1 MFPAVDPARSKN
13 IASANVV
20 PDGGI
25 YGFRGLSFEPK
36 NIQVTMSFDSAS
48 VTGDNVGGGVAY
60 IGDCNFV
67 DGVDQACVSANND
80 TDPASEP
87 RPFFVLFN

>member
-1 MFPAVDPARSKN
+1 
-13 IASANVV
+13 
-20 PDGGI
+20 
-25 YGFRGLSFEPK
+25 
-36 NIQVTMSFDSAS
+36 MSFDSAS

-87 RPFFVLFN
+87 RPFFVSLQLGRSIARAGSATGPARRFATRRVGQDSVPPLDGHAVTA